1 MAIMVIVTGCTNFG
15 ADMKAEKM
23 KICKE
28 TFLTDN
34 KVSEKAFLTV
44 GQILEE
50 TYIIEVVMYHYG
62 NIYVEYPKIHCLKD
76 KEREKKIN
84 SLIENHIF
92 LEIVKED
99 DQGRLN
105 ELNMELECRITL
117 QSRELLSFC
126 YVGTVRIDDYSKPFD
141 EFYSMTVDIKNV
153 KELKLSD
160 FVEIDE
166 NLVERI
172 KKSTDISNQGL
183 EENEDNEVLRESLLY
198 QVKNIDTD
206 FFIKTRKEGLYG
218 FVLEPEALVVEERVY
233 YAAGRYVLIRLPGQ
247 IIDNHFIFDKS

>member
-1 MAIMVIVTGCTNFG
+1 MAVMVTITGCTNFEV
-15 ADMKAEKM
+15 DRKVEKTE
-23 KICKE
+23 ICKE

-34 KVSEKAFLTV
+34 KISEEVFLSAS
-44 GQILEE
+44 QILEE
-50 TYIIEVVMYHYG
+50 TYIIEMEMYHYG
-62 NIYVEYPKIHCLKD
+62 NIYVEYPKIQCLKD
-76 KEREKKIN
+76 KEREEKIN
-84 SLIENHIF
+84 SLIENHIL
-92 LEIVKED
+92 LEIVKAD

-117 QSRELLSFC
+117 HSRELLSFY
-126 YVGTVRIDDYSKPFD
+126 YVGTVSIDDYSKPYD
-141 EFYSMTVDIKNV
+141 EFYAMTVDIKNV

-172 KKSTDISNQGL
+172 KESTDISNQGL

-198 QVKNIDTD
+198 QVQNIDTD

-218 FVLEPEALVVEERVY
+218 FVLEPEALVVEEGVY
-233 YAAGRYVLIRLPGQ
+233 YAAGGYVLIRLPGR